1 MSRPAQGSA
10 HFLSKRPMHSAKVAN
25 RLFVGSVAFGASFL
39 VGLLLHRNFSTALLT
54 GTLAGAATSV
64 GAVVADSRRFHRGQW
79 RIDFLEKE
87 IRALEAEE
95 LELLDLLS
103 EVSVTKQQLEASIGA
118 LHGERT
124 QLLARVGELHNQR
137 NLAYQELTDI
147 QQQKQR
153 EEQEFYILQSQL
165 RQFEQQQ
172 AELSQSLSAKISQIQ
187 QAETQFNRLRQEGE
201 QLQAQFTQQQQQCD
215 RLKEELSTLEGRK
228 LLLNGE
234 SRDLQTQI
242 PVLEQRREELNQT
255 LLSLQLQ
262 KQKTEASLT
271 TQQAE
276 LKQLNYQITEQ
287 QQQRVQLHQDLAN
300 LEREKQQLEA
310 QLCYQQTRNRQSDRQ
325 ISGGESAGIDLR
337 FLPEEWREWLEFAR
351 RISSDERRAL
361 KAILEKDEATLKRI
375 ADQKSTMP
383 QVLVEAIN
391 QQALET
397 FGDTLFIS
405 GSSLGIPE
413 IHDEYRG
420 IFAEAI
426 ALQFKDLLDIPEPRN
441 VSPTSGSPRSRL

>member
-1 MSRPAQGSA
+1 
-10 HFLSKRPMHSAKVAN
+10 MHSAKVAN

-39 VGLLLHRNFSTALLT
+39 VGLLLHRNFRTALLT

-153 EEQEFYILQSQL
+153 EEQEFYVLQNQL
-165 RQFEQQQ
+165 QQFEQQQ

-187 QAETQFNRLRQEGE
+187 QTEAQLNRLRQEGE

-242 PVLEQRREELNQT
+242 PVLEQRRDELNQT

-262 KQKTEASLT
+262 KQKIEGNLA
-271 TQQAE
+271 TQQTE
-276 LKQLNYQITEQ
+276 LKQLKSQITEQ

-310 QLCYQQTRNRQSDRQ
+310 QLRDRQ
-325 ISGGESAGIDLR
+325 TSGGESAGIVSR

-351 RISSDERRAL
+351 KLSSDERHAL
-361 KAILEKDEATLKRI
+361 RAILEKDEATLKQI
-375 ADQKSTMP
+375 ADRKSTMP

-397 FGDTLFIS
+397 FGDTLFIG

-420 IFAEAI
+420 IFTEAI
-426 ALQFKDLLDIPEPRN
+426 ALQFKDLLDIPELRN
-441 VSPTSGSPRSRL
+441 VTSASGRPRSR